1 MSEQWAD
8 QLRASGY
15 RATSQRVLVLAVIA
29 ELRHATPDQVL
40 VEARR
45 RGSAIDLSTVYRT
58 LELLDEVGLITHAH
72 LGHGSPTYHSVDE
85 RPHIHLVCRRCN
97 RVSQVDAAT
106 LDPMVSAVAEQSGFV
121 ADVGHLVLHGVCGE
135 CAEADP
141 GADPS
146 TRAVSGLPSDR
157 TNEGE

>member
-8 QLRASGY
+8 QLRACGH
-15 RATSQRVLVLAVIA
+15 RATSQRILVLEVIA
-29 ELRHATPDQVL
+29 GLRHATPDQVL
-40 VEARR
+40 AEARR

-72 LGHGSPTYHSVDE
+72 LGHGSPTYHPIDE

-97 RVSQVDAAT
+97 RVSQIDAVT

-121 ADVGHLVLHGVCGE
+121 ADVGHLVLHGVCAE
-135 CAEADP
+135 CADGDVGSDPEASEVP
-141 GADPS
+141 GLSETKSTKAD
-146 TRAVSGLPSDR
+146 
-157 TNEGE
+157 